1 MTPKITLLWSEYSKD
16 KDVEFQTFEDL
27 QEWFIETYYDWLSSE
42 TQGYY
47 KNMIQ
52 IEHDGCTKQFR
63 ADVSDIEGDF
73 NPLCEHIKD
82 EMFFFLIE
90 EFQIDPNECK

>member
-27 QEWFIETYYDWLSSE
+27 QTWFIETYYDWLSSE

-63 ADVSDIEGDF
+63 ADVSDIDGDF
-73 NPLCEHIKD
+73 NPFHEHIKD
-82 EMFFFLIE
+82 HMYWFLIE
-90 EFQIDPNECK
+90 CRIDPNECK

>member
-27 QEWFIETYYDWLSSE
+27 QTWFIETHYDLLQSE
-42 TQGYY
+42 TQRYY
-47 KNMIQ
+47 KNQ
-52 IEHDGCTKQFR
+52 IEIEYNGHNAQFR
-63 ADVSDIEGDF
+63 VDVSDIEGNF

-82 EMFFFLIE
+82 YMFWFLVE
-90 EFQIDPNECK
+90 CQIDPNECK